1 MCGYLVALQLS
12 GRLKEYAGFS
22 QPERTTK
29 QAAAH
34 MLGELAHKK
43 IALNLDPT
51 GETPFPAI
59 HLAGGSKA
67 FVGKTPVQKDAL
79 MATGRAKLKVSVRPP
94 TCAQPRQ

>member
-1 MCGYLVALQLS
+1 M
-12 GRLKEYAGFS
+12 YAGLS
-22 QPERTTK
+22 QAERTTK
-29 QAAAH
+29 QAKTH
-34 MLGELAHKK
+34 MLWAVDHKK

-79 MATGRAKLKVSVRPP
+79 LATGRAKLKVSVRPP